1 MPQRT
6 PASAAR
12 PTQTRTRAAWSLKS
26 ARGASP
32 FGWPPHTARNAAGQ
46 QARRRKRAAFM
57 EKLRIIE
64 TNQIEPA
71 CVHGIIDSAKR
82 NCGFDKSE

>member
-1 MPQRT
+1 MTAITAHSRQKRN
-6 PASAAR
+6 R
-12 PTQTRTRAAWSLKS
+12 QKS
-26 ARGASP
+26 VAL
-32 FGWPPHTARNAAGQ
+32 FHCLPHTVRNAAGRP
-46 QARRRKRAAFM
+46 ARQRKSAACI